1 VWKGSEV
8 DSVLGMVHRMKRG
21 VLILCVDRRAVLAIV
36 GDSSKIEERMIAVHV
51 WMMGVGFI
59 VLFMTPCFIAMGMGK
74 EDADD

>member
-1 VWKGSEV
+1 
-8 DSVLGMVHRMKRG
+8 M
-21 VLILCVDRRAVLAIV
+21 
-36 GDSSKIEERMIAVHV
+36 